1 MKQQLEFAKICVE
14 VDANSE
20 IPGSVMVELE
30 NGFQVDVGVELV
42 WAPPKCDQCHVFG
55 HVIENCWK
63 NSEAI
68 AGGLAANV
76 VVENSQNGH
85 IIQNEIFGFV
95 DGSVEANK
103 IVNIPVV
110 GGFDSIP
117 DTEKGDVVFESEVK
131 IQLGIENS
139 VSAMGCADVTLVV
152 EERVVAHIDE
162 ILGPEPDALS
172 NANQFEV
179 LDENQEV
186 VVPSPKKSR
195 IAAEGVADLMNKLKP
210 KGKGGAKTKKQGK
223 SGKRGGDFNIIW
235 CPQESSDFDG
245 GQHISGATQDFLHC
259 LEEVDVLD
267 HPYIGA
273 TITWQ
278 VAARQK
284 FNSIKFLENA
294 QGHKLNTFEEISGE
308 LIQHFTKALG
318 TANGNVGLI
327 SDALLREI
335 LGVELS
341 ANMKDSLV
349 APVTSK
355 EIKDVIFSMNGSKA
369 PGPDG

>member
-1 MKQQLEFAKICVE
+1 M
-14 VDANSE
+14 VDSASGSKSKSRV
-20 IPGSVMVELE
+20 PGDLDLE
-30 NGFQVDVGVELV
+30 NFPPLEAVIEKESSDVTGAGNTASGPGQNWNLFNQTLNYFPPTKANGQILV
-42 WAPPKCDQCHVFG
+42 KPPKDVLIDGARQWDNALLGNFL
-55 HVIENCWK
+55 
-63 NSEAI
+63 EAI

-179 LDENQEV
+179 LDENQE
-186 VVPSPKKSR
+186 
-195 IAAEGVADLMNKLKP
+195 
-210 KGKGGAKTKKQGK
+210 
-223 SGKRGGDFNIIW
+223 
-235 CPQESSDFDG
+235 
-245 GQHISGATQDFLHC
+245 
-259 LEEVDVLD
+259 
-267 HPYIGA
+267 
-273 TITWQ
+273 
-278 VAARQK
+278 K